1 MQISRKDTD
10 SLNSIITITV
20 DRNDFVSKVDD
31 VLKNYRK
38 TANVPGFRKGYVPM
52 SMIKKQYENAVIA
65 EEVNKILK
73 ENLDKYLKDEKIDI
87 LGNPIPIMNN
97 NLDWK
102 SDSIDFSFELGLSPK
117 FEIDLKTRK
126 KVTYYHILADDKM
139 INEQLNNFQ
148 KQYGKIIAKKEVK
161 KEYEITASFDSK
173 ENKIETTSSFTID
186 DIKGK
191 KNKDLILRSKPGA
204 SITLECNNL
213 FDETNKAHQFLGIS
227 KEAVSNLKGEIIIE
241 IKEVN
246 ERILADLNQEL
257 FDKIYKPGT
266 VKSEKEINLK
276 IADGIEKQLEQQS
289 EQKLLND
296 VTDFLIKNTKFEL
309 PEKFLVK
316 WMQNSGKEPL
326 TIDRAEEE
334 YIKSEKGIRYQL
346 IEGKIVAENDLQVKI
361 EELKEFA
368 KDMITRQMAQYGQ
381 PAPGEKEMEGI
392 ISRILSNQEEG
403 RRLQEQ
409 LMSKKL
415 LKFYKENAP
424 LKVKK
429 INFESFVKEAYAK
442 A

>member
-266 VKSEKEINLK
+266 VKSEKELKLK

-326 TIDRAEEE
+326 IIDRAEEE

-409 LMSKKL
+409 LMSKSL

>member
-266 VKSEKEINLK
+266 VKSEKELKLK

>member
-1 MQISRKDTD
+1 
-10 SLNSIITITV
+10 
-20 DRNDFVSKVDD
+20 
-31 VLKNYRK
+31 
-38 TANVPGFRKGYVPM
+38 
-52 SMIKKQYENAVIA
+52 
-65 EEVNKILK
+65 
-73 ENLDKYLKDEKIDI
+73 
-87 LGNPIPIMNN
+87 
-97 NLDWK
+97 
-102 SDSIDFSFELGLSPK
+102 
-117 FEIDLKTRK
+117 
-126 KVTYYHILADDKM
+126 M
-139 INEQLNNFQ
+139 INEQLNNIQ
-148 KQYGKIIAKKEVK
+148 KQYGKIITKKVIK

-173 ENKIETTSSFTID
+173 ENKIETTSTFTID
-186 DIKGK
+186 NIKGK
-191 KNKDLILRSKPGA
+191 KNKDLILESKPGT
-204 SITLECNNL
+204 SITLEGKNL
-213 FDETNKAHQFLGIS
+213 FDETEKAQQLLGIS

-266 VKSEKEINLK
+266 VKSEKELKLK
-276 IADGIEKQLEQQS
+276 IAEGIEKQLEQQS

-296 VTDFLIKNTKFEL
+296 VTEFLIKNTKFKL

-326 TIDRAEEE
+326 TADKAEEE

-346 IEGKIVAENDLQVKI
+346 IEGKIVADNNLQVKI
-361 EELKEFA
+361 EELKDFA
-368 KDMITRQMAQYGQ
+368 KEMITMQMAQYGQ
-381 PAPGEKEMEGI
+381 PAPGEEEMKGI
-392 ISRILSNQEEG
+392 ISRILSNREEK

-424 LKVKK
+424 VKVKN

>member
-161 KEYEITASFDSK
+161 NEYEITASFDSK

-266 VKSEKEINLK
+266 VKSEKELKLK

>member
-10 SLNSIITITV
+10 SLNSTITITV
-20 DRNDFVSKVDD
+20 YRNDFASKVDD

-52 SMIKKQYENAVIA
+52 GMIKKQYENAVTA
-65 EEVNKILK
+65 EEVNKILQ
-73 ENLDKYLKDEKIDI
+73 ENLDKYLKDEKIAI
-87 LGNPIPIMNN
+87 LGNPLPLMNN

-102 SDSIDFSFELGLSPK
+102 SDSLDFSFELGLSPK

-126 KVTYYHILADDKM
+126 KVIHYHILADDKM
-139 INEQLNNFQ
+139 INEQLNNIQ
-148 KQYGKIIAKKEVK
+148 KQYGKIITKKVIK

-173 ENKIETTSSFTID
+173 ENKIETTSTFTID
-186 DIKGK
+186 NIKGK
-191 KNKDLILRSKPGA
+191 KNKDLILESKPGT
-204 SITLECNNL
+204 SITLEGKNL
-213 FDETNKAHQFLGIS
+213 FDETEKAQQLLGIS

-266 VKSEKEINLK
+266 VKSEKELKLK
-276 IADGIEKQLEQQS
+276 IAEGIEKQLEQQS

-296 VTDFLIKNTKFEL
+296 VTEFLIKNTKFKL

-326 TIDRAEEE
+326 TADKAEEE

-346 IEGKIVAENDLQVKI
+346 IEGKIVADNNLQVKI
-361 EELKEFA
+361 EELKDFA
-368 KDMITRQMAQYGQ
+368 KEMITMQMAQYGQ
-381 PAPGEKEMEGI
+381 PAPGEEEMKGI
-392 ISRILSNQEEG
+392 ISRILSNREEK

-424 LKVKK
+424 VKVKN